1 MPPDF
6 PAVGLVGAGGV
17 ESALESFGGFAAAFW
32 SDPALDEVL
41 GGGEVSLLVVRC
53 GAGGSGAGAC
63 VLAGSAGRAL
73 STRPENPPLVR
84 DGSGWAAFGGAT

>member
-53 GAGGSGAGAC
+53 GAGGSGAGAG

-73 STRPENPPLVR
+73 STRSENPPLVR